1 MIKDAQHALVILT
14 HVQLYFAQINALM
27 VLLQMI
33 KDVLLVTV
41 FLVLL
46 LIVPDTVNLDT
57 K

>member
-1 MIKDAQHALVILT
+1 MIKDAQHVVVILN
-14 HVQLYFAQINALM
+14 HVQLYFALINALM
-27 VLLQMI
+27 VLLLMI
-33 KDVLLVTV
+33 EDVLLVTV